1 MKVYTSY
8 FYKIRFFKPNMIP
21 ISTALWDPKWYHQN
35 QDQSHWFIDKN
46 GVINGLR
53 AEEFAPGQVARAV
66 SDCGSCDHTNSNNC
80 AFLRAYEHQL
90 NQLDIDNIMT
100 RIENLC
106 AAVRPV
112 VGYTGEAIPVFIV
125 HEAPDNPCSER
136 AAIQNYFRSHGI
148 DCEEWQRSENE

>member
-35 QDQSHWFIDKN
+35 RDQGHWFIDKN

-53 AEEFAPGQVARAV
+53 APDFAPGKVATAV
-66 SDCGSCDHTNSNNC
+66 SNCGSCSDKNPDQCN
-80 AFLRAYEHQL
+80 FLKAYAHQL
-90 NQLDIDNIMT
+90 SLLEINDIMIRT
-100 RIENLC
+100 RKLC
-106 AAVRPV
+106 EAVRPV
-112 VGYTGEAIPVFIV
+112 VGYEGEPIPVFIV

-136 AAIQNYFRSHGI
+136 TAIQNYFHSNGI
-148 DCEEWQRSENE
+148 ECEEWQE

>member
-35 QDQSHWFIDKN
+35 HGSDHWFIDKN

-53 AEEFAPGQVARAV
+53 APVFAPGEVASAV
-66 SDCGSCDHTNSNNC
+66 SSCGSCDHTNYDNC
-80 AFLRAYEHQL
+80 AFLKAYAHQL
-90 NQLDIDNIMT
+90 SLLDINEIMERT
-100 RIENLC
+100 ETLC
-106 AAVRPV
+106 EIVRPT
-112 VGYTGEAIPVFIV
+112 VGYEGEPIAVFIV

-136 AAIQNYFRSHGI
+136 VAIQEYFRSHGI
-148 DCEEWQRSENE
+148 KCEEWQE